1 MPRLY
6 DAEVMHAR
14 LRPKRHD
21 FTHAA
26 FALAV
31 DAAAL
36 ESTRGGRFML
46 GRRFSPY
53 RFRDRDFLPAA
64 EIFQPEGVPQDFG
77 KAGDKLAGRFRA
89 FVAAQG
95 EPLPERAEITL
106 LAMPRAFGK
115 SYNPAVFM
123 MATVDGELAC
133 GVAEVHNTFG
143 ERKAWF
149 LGKACLKRDYDG
161 DAYLQ
166 LRTPKRFYV
175 SPFSKLETEFEFT
188 LRLPDGQLAITVDH
202 YEGGDKTLTS
212 AWTGKQAE
220 ITLLAMPRAFG
231 KSYNPAVFMMATVDG
246 ELACGVAEVHNTF
259 GERKAWFLGK
269 ACLKRDYD
277 GDAYLQ
283 LRTPKRFYV
292 SPFSKLETEFEFTL
306 RLPDGQLAI
315 TVDHYEGGDKTLTS
329 AWTGKQVPLTDLRLL
344 WLTVKS
350 PLLILK
356 VIALIHLHAAWLW
369 LVKKLPFRRKGDDIP
384 AQRNLRHPTPELTG
398 RHD

>member
-1 MPRLY
+1 LY

-26 FALAV
+26 FAMAV
-31 DAAAL
+31 DAASVN
-36 ESTRGGRFML
+36 ETHGGHFML

-53 RFRDRDFLPAA
+53 GFRDKDFLPAA
-64 EIFQPEGVPQDFG
+64 EVFQPEGMAQAFG
-77 KAGDKLAGRFRA
+77 HAGDTLDRRFRA

-95 EPLPERAEITL
+95 EPLPERAQITL
-106 LAMPRAFGK
+106 VAMPRAFGK

-123 MATVDGELAC
+123 MATVDGELTC

-149 LGKACLKRDYDG
+149 LGKACLKRDHDG

-175 SPFSKLETEFEFT
+175 SPFSKLGTEFEFT
-188 LRLPDGQLAITVDH
+188 LRHPDGKLALTVDH
-202 YEGGDKTLTS
+202 YEDGHKSLTS
-212 AWTGKQAE
+212 AWTGKE
-220 ITLLAMPRAFG
+220 
-231 KSYNPAVFMMATVDG
+231 
-246 ELACGVAEVHNTF
+246 
-259 GERKAWFLGK
+259 
-269 ACLKRDYD
+269 
-277 GDAYLQ
+277 
-283 LRTPKRFYV
+283 
-292 SPFSKLETEFEFTL
+292 
-306 RLPDGQLAI
+306 
-315 TVDHYEGGDKTLTS
+315 
-329 AWTGKQVPLTDLRLL
+329 VPLTDLRLL

-356 VIALIHLHAAWLW
+356 VVTLIHLHAAWLW

-384 AQRNLRHPTPELTG
+384 QQRNLRNPTPELTG

>member
-26 FALAV
+26 FALAL
-31 DAAAL
+31 DASTL
-36 ESTRGGRFML
+36 DTTRGGRFML

-53 RFRDRDFLPAA
+53 CFRDQDFLPAA

-77 KAGDKLAGRFRA
+77 QPGDTLDGRFRA

-95 EPLPERAEITL
+95 EPLPSRAEITL
-106 LAMPRAFGK
+106 VAMPRAFGK

-123 MATVDGELAC
+123 MATVDGDLTC
-133 GVAEVHNTFG
+133 GIAEVHNTFG

-149 LGKACLKRDYDG
+149 LGKACLKRDHEG

-166 LRTPKRFYV
+166 LRTAKRFYV
-175 SPFSKLETEFEFT
+175 SPFSKLDTEFEFT
-188 LRLPDGQLAITVDH
+188 LRVPDGRLALTVDH
-202 YEGGDKTLTS
+202 YEEGH
-212 AWTGKQAE
+212 
-220 ITLLAMPRAFG
+220 
-231 KSYNPAVFMMATVDG
+231 KS
-246 ELACGVAEVHNTF
+246 
-259 GERKAWFLGK
+259 
-269 ACLKRDYD
+269 
-277 GDAYLQ
+277 
-283 LRTPKRFYV
+283 
-292 SPFSKLETEFEFTL
+292 
-306 RLPDGQLAI
+306 
-315 TVDHYEGGDKTLTS
+315 LTS

-356 VIALIHLHAAWLW
+356 VITLIHLHAAWLW
-369 LVKKLPFRRKGDDIP
+369 LVKKLPFRRKGADIP
-384 AQRNLRHPTPELTG
+384 DQRNLRHPTPELTG

>member
-31 DAAAL
+31 DAA
-36 ESTRGGRFML
+36 SMSSVRGGRFML

-53 RFRDRDFLPAA
+53 AFRDGDFLPAA

-77 KAGDKLAGRFRA
+77 QPGDTLAARFRA
-89 FVAAQG
+89 FAAAQG
-95 EPLPERAEITL
+95 EPLPDRAQITL
-106 LAMPRAFGK
+106 VAMPRAFGK
-115 SYNPAVFM
+115 SYNPAVFL
-123 MATVDGELAC
+123 MASVDGQLTC
-133 GVAEVHNTFG
+133 GLAEVHNTFG

-149 LGKACLKRDYDG
+149 LGNSCLKRDYDG

-175 SPFSKLETEFEFT
+175 SPFSKLDTEFEFT
-188 LRLPDGQLAITVDH
+188 LRLPGERLAITVDH
-202 YEGGDKTLTS
+202 YEDGH
-212 AWTGKQAE
+212 
-220 ITLLAMPRAFG
+220 
-231 KSYNPAVFMMATVDG
+231 KS
-246 ELACGVAEVHNTF
+246 
-259 GERKAWFLGK
+259 
-269 ACLKRDYD
+269 
-277 GDAYLQ
+277 
-283 LRTPKRFYV
+283 
-292 SPFSKLETEFEFTL
+292 
-306 RLPDGQLAI
+306 
-315 TVDHYEGGDKTLTS
+315 LTS

-369 LVKKLPFRRKGDDIP
+369 LVKKLPFRRKADDIP
-384 AQRNLRHPTPELTG
+384 EQRNLRHPTPELTG

>member
-1 MPRLY
+1 LY

-26 FALAV
+26 FAMAV
-31 DAAAL
+31 DAASVN
-36 ESTRGGRFML
+36 ETHGGHFML

-53 RFRDRDFLPAA
+53 GFRDKDFLPAA
-64 EIFQPEGVPQDFG
+64 EVFQPEGMAQAFG
-77 KAGDKLAGRFRA
+77 HAGDTLDRRFRA

-95 EPLPERAEITL
+95 EPLPDRAEITL
-106 LAMPRAFGK
+106 VAMPRAFGK

-123 MATVDGELAC
+123 MATVGGELTC

-149 LGKACLKRDYDG
+149 LGKACLKRDHDG

-166 LRTPKRFYV
+166 LRTSKRFYV
-175 SPFSKLETEFEFT
+175 SPFSKLDTEFEFT
-188 LRLPDGQLAITVDH
+188 LRLPDGKLALTVDH
-202 YEGGDKTLTS
+202 YEDGH
-212 AWTGKQAE
+212 
-220 ITLLAMPRAFG
+220 
-231 KSYNPAVFMMATVDG
+231 KS
-246 ELACGVAEVHNTF
+246 
-259 GERKAWFLGK
+259 
-269 ACLKRDYD
+269 
-277 GDAYLQ
+277 
-283 LRTPKRFYV
+283 
-292 SPFSKLETEFEFTL
+292 
-306 RLPDGQLAI
+306 
-315 TVDHYEGGDKTLTS
+315 LTS

-356 VIALIHLHAAWLW
+356 VVTLIHLHAAWLW

-384 AQRNLRHPTPELTG
+384 QQRNLRNPTPELTG

>member
-31 DAAAL
+31 DAARL
-36 ESTRGGRFML
+36 GSVRGGFML

-53 RFRDRDFLPAA
+53 CFRDRDFLPDA
-64 EIFQPEGVPQDFG
+64 EVFQPEGAPQDFKG
-77 KAGDKLAGRFRA
+77 ATLDARFRA

-95 EPLPERAEITL
+95 EPLPAHAQVTL
-106 LAMPRAFGK
+106 VAMPRSFGK

-123 MATVDGELAC
+123 MATVDGALAC
-133 GVAEVHNTFG
+133 GIAEVHNTFG

-149 LGKACLKRDYDG
+149 LGKACLRRDHDG

-175 SPFSKLETEFEFT
+175 SPFSALDTEFEFT
-188 LRLPDGQLAITVDH
+188 LRLPADRLAITVDH
-202 YEGGDKTLTS
+202 YEAGHKSLTS
-212 AWTGKQAE
+212 AWIGRQE
-220 ITLLAMPRAFG
+220 
-231 KSYNPAVFMMATVDG
+231 
-246 ELACGVAEVHNTF
+246 
-259 GERKAWFLGK
+259 
-269 ACLKRDYD
+269 
-277 GDAYLQ
+277 
-283 LRTPKRFYV
+283 
-292 SPFSKLETEFEFTL
+292 
-306 RLPDGQLAI
+306 
-315 TVDHYEGGDKTLTS
+315 
-329 AWTGKQVPLTDLRLL
+329 PLTDLRLL

-356 VIALIHLHAAWLW
+356 VVALIHLHAAWLW

-384 AQRNLRHPTPELTG
+384 DQRNLRHPTPELTG

>member
-31 DAAAL
+31 DAAGL
-36 ESTRGGRFML
+36 EDVRGGRFML
-46 GRRFSPY
+46 GRALSPY
-53 RFRDRDFLPAA
+53 RFRDGDFLPAA
-64 EIFQPEGVPQDFG
+64 EIFQPEGVAQDFH
-77 KAGDKLAGRFRA
+77 GDTLDRRFRA

-95 EPLPERAEITL
+95 EPLPDRAKVTL
-106 LAMPRAFGK
+106 VAMPRAFGK
-115 SYNPAVFM
+115 SYNPAVFL
-123 MATVDGELAC
+123 MATVDGVLTC

-149 LGKACLKRDYDG
+149 LGRACLRSDHDG

-175 SPFSKLETEFEFT
+175 SPFSKLDTEFEFT
-188 LRLPDGQLAITVDH
+188 LRLPAGRLAITVDH
-202 YEGGDKTLTS
+202 YEDGH
-212 AWTGKQAE
+212 
-220 ITLLAMPRAFG
+220 
-231 KSYNPAVFMMATVDG
+231 KS
-246 ELACGVAEVHNTF
+246 
-259 GERKAWFLGK
+259 
-269 ACLKRDYD
+269 
-277 GDAYLQ
+277 
-283 LRTPKRFYV
+283 
-292 SPFSKLETEFEFTL
+292 
-306 RLPDGQLAI
+306 
-315 TVDHYEGGDKTLTS
+315 LTS

-356 VIALIHLHAAWLW
+356 VVTLIHLHAAWLW

-384 AQRNLRHPTPELTG
+384 QQRNLRHPTSELTG
-398 RHD
+398 PHV

>member
-14 LRPKRHD
+14 LWPKRHD

-26 FALAV
+26 FALAL
-31 DAAAL
+31 DASTL
-36 ESTRGGRFML
+36 DTTRGGRFML

-53 RFRDRDFLPAA
+53 CFRDQDFLPAA

-77 KAGDKLAGRFRA
+77 QPGDTLDGRFRA

-95 EPLPERAEITL
+95 EPLPSRAEITL
-106 LAMPRAFGK
+106 VAMPRAFGK

-123 MATVDGELAC
+123 MATVDGDLTC
-133 GVAEVHNTFG
+133 GIAEVHNTFG

-149 LGKACLKRDYDG
+149 LGKACLKRDHEG

-166 LRTPKRFYV
+166 LRTAKRFYV
-175 SPFSKLETEFEFT
+175 SPFSKLDTEFEFT
-188 LRLPDGQLAITVDH
+188 LRVPRAKLAITVDH
-202 YEGGDKTLTS
+202 YEGG
-212 AWTGKQAE
+212 E
-220 ITLLAMPRAFG
+220 
-231 KSYNPAVFMMATVDG
+231 
-246 ELACGVAEVHNTF
+246 
-259 GERKAWFLGK
+259 
-269 ACLKRDYD
+269 
-277 GDAYLQ
+277 
-283 LRTPKRFYV
+283 
-292 SPFSKLETEFEFTL
+292 
-306 RLPDGQLAI
+306 
-315 TVDHYEGGDKTLTS
+315 KTLTS

-356 VIALIHLHAAWLW
+356 VITLIHLPAAWLW
-369 LVKKLPFRRKGDDIP
+369 LVTKLPFRRKGADIP
-384 AQRNLRHPTPELTG
+384 DQRNLRHPTPELTG

>member
-14 LRPKRHD
+14 LWPKRHD

-31 DAAAL
+31 DAAEL
-36 ESTRGGRFML
+36 EATRGGKFML

-53 RFRDRDFLPAA
+53 RFRDGDFLPAA
-64 EIFQPEGVPQDFG
+64 ELFQPEGRPQDFG
-77 KAGDKLAGRFRA
+77 FGGDNLADRFRA
-89 FVAAQG
+89 FVASQG
-95 EPLPERAEITL
+95 EPLPAGARITL
-106 LAMPRAFGK
+106 VAMPRAFGK

-123 MATVDGELAC
+123 MATLDGELLC

-149 LGKACLKRDYDG
+149 LGKACLRRDHDG

-175 SPFSKLETEFEFT
+175 SPFSKLDTEFEFT
-188 LRLPDGQLAITVDH
+188 LRLPDGRLAITVDH
-202 YEGGDKTLTS
+202 YEDGHKSLTS
-212 AWTGKQAE
+212 AWTG
-220 ITLLAMPRAFG
+220 R
-231 KSYNPAVFMMATVDG
+231 
-246 ELACGVAEVHNTF
+246 
-259 GERKAWFLGK
+259 
-269 ACLKRDYD
+269 
-277 GDAYLQ
+277 
-283 LRTPKRFYV
+283 
-292 SPFSKLETEFEFTL
+292 
-306 RLPDGQLAI
+306 
-315 TVDHYEGGDKTLTS
+315 
-329 AWTGKQVPLTDLRLL
+329 QVPLTDARLL

-356 VIALIHLHAAWLW
+356 VVALIHLHAAWLW

-384 AQRNLRHPTPELTG
+384 LQRNLRHPTPELTG